1 MLLCLGAGLVTFGG
15 WPVLMVSIG
24 AFGVVSLMAGL
35 VFLVAVLMTA
45 GIGLAF
51 LVGGLAGLGVVL
63 VTEAAWL
70 ARMGRRQ
77 SSSRDSCMARAGSYC
92 GL

>member
-1 MLLCLGAGLVTFGG
+1 
-15 WPVLMVSIG
+15 MVSIG

-35 VFLVAVLMTA
+35 IFLVGVLMTA
-45 GIGLAF
+45 GIGLTF
-51 LVGGLAGLGVVL
+51 LVGGLGVGL

-77 SSSRDSCMARAGSYC
+77 SSSRDSCMARTGSYC